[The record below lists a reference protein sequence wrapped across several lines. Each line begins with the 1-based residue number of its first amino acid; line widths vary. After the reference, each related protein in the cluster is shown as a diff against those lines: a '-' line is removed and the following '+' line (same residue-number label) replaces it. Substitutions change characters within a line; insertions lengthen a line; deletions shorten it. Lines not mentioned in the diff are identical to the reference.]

1 MVSVAGGRVGRR
13 IGLLLML
20 SAVLLSGCARLHG
33 AWPWQWRWP
42 GAASSAASVDAL
54 RRGGPVSWQAEVS
67 CPGCSERWLTLTL
80 FPDGFFRLR
89 ERYLAPGGGRGE
101 DFHDLGRWSLADGD
115 ASRLML
121 RGGSEQPRQFRLNP
135 DGSLRML
142 DSAGHEL
149 VSIREYLLPRL
160 PRPDMISD
168 AMRLLG
174 FYVADGGAGLFTECL
189 TGQVWP
195 LAKNAVGA
203 ELAARHATLAAR
215 PGVAPPLVAVVGRFQ
230 GSTPWSNQPGQLE
243 VVQLDRFWPGEQ
255 CHRGPFAPAQPLQAT
270 AWQLIE
276 LDGERLPHHALDP
289 MAMRPQLRL
298 RADGR
303 LLLQTGCNRV
313 SGSYLRA
320 GDQISFPRLV
330 TTRMSCAPM
339 IMQREQTLLASLR
352 VVRQWRMVGNQL
364 ELSDGERVRARWL
377 ALDMP

>member
-1 MVSVAGGRVGRR
+1 MGR
-13 IGLLLML
+13 GLLLA
-20 SAVLLSGCARLHG
+20 AVLMLSGCAHLHLS
-33 AWPWQWRWP
+33 WPWTWQWKWR
-42 GAASSAASVDAL
+42 GHAATGKASVEAL
-54 RRGGPVSWQAEVS
+54 RRGGPVTWQAEVS

-89 ERYLAPGGGRGE
+89 ERYLAQGGGGGE

-115 ASRLML
+115 TSRLVL
-121 RGGSEQPRQFRLNP
+121 RGGGEQPRQFRLNP

-149 VSIREYLLPRL
+149 VSIREYPLPRL
-160 PRPDMISD
+160 AKPDMIPD
-168 AMRLLG
+168 AMRLIG

-195 LAKNAVGA
+195 LAKNAASV
-203 ELAARHATLAAR
+203 ELASRHAALAVR
-215 PGVAPPLVAVVGRFQ
+215 PGAPPPLVALVGRFQ
-230 GSTPWSNQPGQLE
+230 GSTPLSDQPGQLL
-243 VVQLDRFWPGEQ
+243 VQQLDRFWPGEQ
-255 CHRGPFAPAQPLQAT
+255 CHRGPIAPAQPLQGT

-276 LDGERLPHHALDP
+276 LEGEPLPRQELDP

-313 SGSYLRA
+313 SGNYVRS
-320 GDQISFPRLV
+320 GSDQIGFPRLV
-330 TTRMSCAPM
+330 TTRMSCAPLV
-339 IMQREQTLLASLR
+339 MQREQTLLAALR
-352 VVRQWRMVGNQL
+352 VARQWRMVGNQL
-364 ELSDGERVRARWL
+364 ELGDGERVRARWL